1 MVIGIR
7 RSAVSAEPTDV
18 IATPFTESESEL
30 VVGAGKRKRKR
41 RRSPGG
47 LGRGLAR
54 ILTDSQSGPGSKPA
68 ADSGLLQ
75 LVGAQTNAR
84 TIKVRKFV
92 VDTALSTLADA
103 FSLDGVVLA
112 TRPPAVGELEQEHQ
126 TPSFLAATLPPS
138 WSNDSQLLFEIYGNL
153 WRVLRHQPEAG
164 HPTGSTGSGSDG
176 TERDLP
182 DEDPTTATGDTL
194 TEDVTG
200 EVDWHTTIG
209 RHAVWMSRMD
219 DGTQPVA
226 IVAIREHPFS
236 EPETQALAELLGSV
250 VLACAEDDDRL
261 AARQI
266 IEQGTAVS
274 LKSEGAD
281 VLAEVTAEWPLAP
294 TPENADV
301 MARRTG
307 VGRASDPATAVA
319 RAAAKACRP
328 RCEVTFA
335 GESELEGSAVSIVM
349 IRDADQHLRLGYAVR
364 PSGDFS
370 GAAEAVFAA
379 AGATPAG

>member
-1 MVIGIR
+1 MVTSIR

-18 IATPFTESESEL
+18 ITTPFTESESEL

-54 ILTDSQSGPGSKPA
+54 ILTDSQSGPGGRPA

-75 LVGAQTNAR
+75 LVGAQSNAR
-84 TIKVRKFV
+84 TVKVRKFV

-103 FSLDGVVLA
+103 FALDGVVLA
-112 TRPPAVGELEQEHQ
+112 TRPPVVGDLDQEHQ

-153 WRVLRHQPEAG
+153 WRVLRDHPPESANG
-164 HPTGSTGSGSDG
+164 ESVNGQS
-176 TERDLP
+176 
-182 DEDPTTATGDTL
+182 ATGGFANGHAGDTNA
-194 TEDVTG
+194 DGG
-200 EVDWHTTIG
+200 EPALMADGDDWHTTIG

-226 IVAIREHPFS
+226 VVAIREQPFS
-236 EPETQALAELLGSV
+236 EPETVALSEVLGSV
-250 VLACAEDDDRL
+250 VLACSEDDDRL

-274 LKSEGAD
+274 FKSEGAA
-281 VLAEVTAEWPLAP
+281 VLAEVTADWPLAP
-294 TPENADV
+294 SPDAIDA

-307 VGRASDPATAVA
+307 VGRASDPATAAA

-328 RCEVTFA
+328 RCELTFA
-335 GESELEGSAVSIVM
+335 GASDLDDSVVSIVM
-349 IRDADQHLRLGYAVR
+349 IRDAEQRLRLGYAVR
-364 PSGDFS
+364 PTGDFS

-379 AGATPAG
+379 AGATPAD